1 MELIVMLHFAI
12 FDGWN
17 HGLFEEID
25 SYRRSHK
32 VYAFEGPSLPPQPI
46 DDMAVQDRSSRM
58 TDKMQAYFGKI
69 GKERRLLAGPVE
81 LHSSTLGRIGN
92 RVRTLLH
99 FAPDCGPRCG
109 QQFFKLVMP
118 PILDAVEEPAGRTR
132 LALHDIFKTPLE

>member
-46 DDMAVQDRSSRM
+46 DDIAVQDRSSRM
-58 TDKMQAYFGKI
+58 TDKMQAYFGEI
-69 GKERRLLAGPVE
+69 GKEGRLLAGPVQ
-81 LHSSTLGRIGN
+81 LYSSTLSRTGN
-92 RVRTLLH
+92 RIRILLH
-99 FAPDCGPRCG
+99 LAPDRGPRRG
-109 QQFFKLVMP
+109 Q
-118 PILDAVEEPAGRTR
+118 
-132 LALHDIFKTPLE
+132 